1 MTLRTST
8 EIRQQFLDFFRS
20 KQHEIVPSSSVV
32 PHDDPTLLFTNAGM
46 NQFKDVF
53 LGTGSRAYTRAAD
66 TQKCIRAG
74 GKHNDL
80 DDVGKDTYH
89 HTFFEMLGNWSFGDY
104 FKEEA
109 ISWAWELLTEVWGLE
124 KDRLYATFFEG
135 DPSED
140 LAPDEEARRLWAEKA
155 GLDPSHIVPGNKKD
169 NFWEMGDTGPC
180 GPCSEI
186 HIDLTPDKS
195 GGHLVNQGDPRVIE
209 IWNLVFIQY
218 NRGSDGK
225 LNLLPAKHVDTGMGF
240 ERVTAVLQGKT
251 SNYDSDVFAPLF
263 DAIQKRSGAAP
274 YGGRLPKSGERGGDP
289 ETLVDT
295 SYRVIGDHVRT
306 LTFALTDGAVI
317 SNEGRGYVLRRILRR
332 AVRYGRQYMGM
343 TDPFLADLVDA
354 LVDQMEPAFPELR
367 AARQGRNVEHVKDV
381 LREEE
386 ESFGRT
392 LDRGIKLFQE
402 AANVAV
408 THASMKVSG
417 EDAFRLH
424 DTYGFPIDLTELMA
438 EERGLTVDIGEY
450 ERLMEEARE
459 RARSGGTERTGF
471 DLNIV
476 DPMPSTNDAPKYDAK
491 PTEAKLL
498 GFVQDGRFHAS
509 GSVPRETSVGLVL
522 GRTPFYGEQ
531 GGQVGDRG
539 WIRLAETGVDGADH
553 GGGSGAGDG
562 SSGGRKAG
570 FRVHDTQ
577 RFGDTVIHIGE
588 LEPGSLDF
596 QVDAIVI
603 ASVDESGRA
612 QIMRNH
618 TTTHLL
624 NWALR
629 DVLGDE
635 IHQRGSLL
643 DTEKTRFDF
652 SHGKP
657 ISTDELVAIETGVQ
671 KGIAAGLP
679 VYAKEVPQA
688 EAREVHSLRAVF
700 GEKYPDVVR
709 VVSVGVP
716 VEDLLASPADE
727 KWMAYSVEFCG
738 GTHLATTADARSFA
752 LLSEEGVAKGVRRVV
767 GVTGDLAVNAH
778 EAGKKLEADLA
789 AARGITGDAQKAS
802 LQEIQTALQET
813 AVPVYV
819 KQRILAEMTTLHKE
833 LRKAEKA
840 QAAES
845 GDAVMDV
852 AATLL
857 GSAPSVSGVSI
868 VVGQVPEAPVDAL
881 RGAVDWIR
889 DKSGGA
895 AVLLLSASEDKVTLL
910 AAMSKGALDK
920 GVKAGDLIKEIA
932 PLVGGRGGGRPDMAQ
947 GGGSDV
953 SGIPGAIE
961 RAKTWLSER
970 LG

>member
-8 EIRQQFLDFFRS
+8 EIRQQFLDFFRA
-20 KQHEIVPSSSVV
+20 KEHEIVPSSSVV

-53 LGTGSRAYTRAAD
+53 LGTGSRAYARAAD

-104 FKEEA
+104 FKKEA

-124 KDRLYATFFEG
+124 KDRLYATYFEG

-140 LAPDEEARRLWAEKA
+140 LAPDEEARQLWAEMA
-155 GLDPSHIVPGNKKD
+155 GIDPSHIVPGNKKD

-209 IWNLVFIQY
+209 IWNLVFIQF

-240 ERVTAVLQGKT
+240 ERVTAVLQGKK

-263 DAIQKRSGAAP
+263 AAIQKRSGAAP
-274 YGGRLPKSGERGGDP
+274 YGGRLPKAGERGGDP

-343 TDPFLADLVDA
+343 TEPFLADLVDA
-354 LVDQMEPAFPELR
+354 LVDQMDGAFPELR
-367 AARQGRNVEHVKDV
+367 TARQGRNVEHVKEV

-476 DPMPSTNDAPKYDAK
+476 DPMPSTNDAPKYEGK
-491 PTEAKLL
+491 PIEAKVL

-509 GSVPRETSVGLVL
+509 GAIPRRRRSVSCWDGRRSTASRRSGRQLRLDPPRGRGRREGRVPRA
-522 GRTPFYGEQ
+522 R
-531 GGQVGDRG
+531 
-539 WIRLAETGVDGADH
+539 
-553 GGGSGAGDG
+553 
-562 SSGGRKAG
+562 
-570 FRVHDTQ
+570 
-577 RFGDTVIHIGE
+577 
-588 LEPGSLDF
+588 
-596 QVDAIVI
+596 
-603 ASVDESGRA
+603 
-612 QIMRNH
+612 H
-618 TTTHLL
+618 TT
-624 NWALR
+624 
-629 DVLGDE
+629 
-635 IHQRGSLL
+635 
-643 DTEKTRFDF
+643 
-652 SHGKP
+652 
-657 ISTDELVAIETGVQ
+657 
-671 KGIAAGLP
+671 
-679 VYAKEVPQA
+679 
-688 EAREVHSLRAVF
+688 
-700 GEKYPDVVR
+700 VR
-709 VVSVGVP
+709 
-716 VEDLLASPADE
+716 
-727 KWMAYSVEFCG
+727 
-738 GTHLATTADARSFA
+738 
-752 LLSEEGVAKGVRRVV
+752 
-767 GVTGDLAVNAH
+767 
-778 EAGKKLEADLA
+778 
-789 AARGITGDAQKAS
+789 
-802 LQEIQTALQET
+802 
-813 AVPVYV
+813 
-819 KQRILAEMTTLHKE
+819 
-833 LRKAEKA
+833 
-840 QAAES
+840 
-845 GDAVMDV
+845 
-852 AATLL
+852 
-857 GSAPSVSGVSI
+857 
-868 VVGQVPEAPVDAL
+868 
-881 RGAVDWIR
+881 
-889 DKSGGA
+889 
-895 AVLLLSASEDKVTLL
+895 
-910 AAMSKGALDK
+910 
-920 GVKAGDLIKEIA
+920 
-932 PLVGGRGGGRPDMAQ
+932 
-947 GGGSDV
+947 
-953 SGIPGAIE
+953 
-961 RAKTWLSER
+961 
-970 LG
+970 